1 VAGNAA
7 QGSDPVDGHGPSGD
21 VKAQGFQ
28 ILEKGDTI
36 VFTGKSD
43 MLLRG
48 ATPAVDKTMPAAL
61 PGPVAAS
68 AARAAAEA
76 KPMLAAAR
84 PSPAPRR
91 QAAVARRTAPQAGK
105 TTAHVKPA
113 ARLKPAVAKPAPAKK
128 T

>member
-1 VAGNAA
+1 SAPLASPPFPTRRS
-7 QGSDPVDGHGPSGD
+7 SDL
-21 VKAQGFQ
+21 QGFQ

-48 ATPAVDKTMPAAL
+48 AKPAVDKTMPAAL
-61 PGPVAAS
+61 PGPIAAS

-76 KPMLAAAR
+76 KPMLATTR

-91 QAAVARRTAPQAGK
+91 SEEHTSELQSRGHLVC
-105 TTAHVKPA
+105 
-113 ARLKPAVAKPAPAKK
+113 
-128 T
+128 